1 MNAGPSSAVGSS
13 KDPLQK
19 PPSLGSRYLPTLDCR
34 ASIEGK
40 VALVTGGAKGIGLEA
55 VKSLL
60 RNGAHVAFTYNR
72 SADRARRF
80 AACAPERSSIHQLDL
95 SSADSI
101 AAAVSEVRERW
112 GRIDILVHNAAAGS
126 ATIRHYEKDPAKL
139 DESMIVI
146 NLLGTLR
153 VCEAAMPLLQEGA
166 RDYARKIILLSS
178 VGGGIQVFPGFR
190 HSDGASKAGVAAYA
204 KQLAADN
211 VHTKIDVFAIC
222 PGATDTPMLQESTLN
237 HLTAPDREKLLS
249 HLPKRRLIHPAEVA
263 QTIVFLASQHS
274 TCLNGAVLDCSMG
287 LGVRPGLIT
296 EAGGH

>member
-1 MNAGPSSAVGSS
+1 
-13 KDPLQK
+13 
-19 PPSLGSRYLPTLDCR
+19 
-34 ASIEGK
+34 
-40 VALVTGGAKGIGLEA
+40 
-55 VKSLL
+55 
-60 RNGAHVAFTYNR
+60 
-72 SADRARRF
+72 
-80 AACAPERSSIHQLDL
+80 
-95 SSADSI
+95 
-101 AAAVSEVRERW
+101 
-112 GRIDILVHNAAAGS
+112 
-126 ATIRHYEKDPAKL
+126 
-139 DESMIVI
+139 
-146 NLLGTLR
+146 
-153 VCEAAMPLLQEGA
+153 MPLLQEGA